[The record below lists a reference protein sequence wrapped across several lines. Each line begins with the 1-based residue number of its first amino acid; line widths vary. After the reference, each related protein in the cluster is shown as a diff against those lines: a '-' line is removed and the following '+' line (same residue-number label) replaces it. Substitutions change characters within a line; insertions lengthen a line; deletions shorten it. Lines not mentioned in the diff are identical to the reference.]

1 MTNFKSKYI
10 IYIERDSLMLE
21 KIKFIGF
28 ILCNIL
34 VGCIAGWLFIYAT
47 PMSCFVLITA
57 HILAMLLL
65 EDKFKSQ

>member
-1 MTNFKSKYI
+1 MTNFKNKYI
-10 IYIERDSLMLE
+10 IYIERDLLILG

-28 ILCNIL
+28 ILCNVL

-47 PMSCFVLITA
+47 PTSGFVLTIA

-65 EDKFKSQ
+65 EDKFKLR